1 MGSGPVVQ
9 EAVLPWELRFA
20 RRETV
25 QETVQCLLTCMK
37 PTRLQQAV
45 DRMRQNLR
53 VNSNG
58 AQRVATYGSIKA
70 AVTIRSAEK
79 EVPVTEELV
88 GGLTTSQVSS

>member
-1 MGSGPVVQ
+1 MVSGPVVQ

-45 DRMRQNLR
+45 DRMQQNPR
-53 VNSNG
+53 INSNG
-58 AQRVATYGSIKA
+58 ALLDVTFGSIRA
-70 AVTIRSAEK
+70 AVTIQSAEEEVAVTK
-79 EVPVTEELV
+79 ERVD
-88 GGLTTSQVSS
+88 GLTTSQVSA

>member
-37 PTRLQQAV
+37 PTRLQHAF
-45 DRMRQNLR
+45 DHMRQNPR

-58 AQRVATYGSIKA
+58 ALPDAMFGSIRA
-70 AVTIRSAEK
+70 AVTIRCAEK

-88 GGLTTSQVSS
+88 GGLTTSQEVV